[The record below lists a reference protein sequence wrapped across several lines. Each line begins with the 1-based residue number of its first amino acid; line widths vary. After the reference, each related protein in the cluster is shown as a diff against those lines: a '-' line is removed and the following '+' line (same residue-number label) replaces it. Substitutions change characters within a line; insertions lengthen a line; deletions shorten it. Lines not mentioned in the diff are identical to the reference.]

1 MNKLLLSCA
10 LAAFA
15 GTLTVEALDVNGG
28 SVATNA
34 WMKNI
39 PGTTFASQIS
49 IPGTHDSATAEGWS
63 FTSSLTGAAR
73 YSTCQEKK
81 IDEQLAAGVRGFDI
95 RPGLSG
101 STWYCNHGIH
111 QTNLK
116 LADCFNKFRTFLT
129 NNPSE
134 FIVIHIFHGGSG
146 DWSNSNKNSF
156 RTFLSGYSDILA
168 NFRRD
173 ATVDDLRGKI
183 LIFSREDYCVDSSG
197 NAAGDPYG
205 SIMKPF
211 RNDYGWGSWIDWER
225 STNIQAVGKRDSHL
239 NVGHVFYQDLAAV
252 EKEENNADKK
262 AGIEQLYNFTSNFN
276 PETGESCVWSF
287 NFLSAYTGSTSTSDG
302 YKANSAVTAPVLMD
316 CMNNN
321 PGPAGVVLA
330 DYVLTST
337 TTYNGVELV
346 DAIIKNNFEYLAWT
360 ENGVGASTITNPST
374 TAAAP
379 TTWTFD
385 PNSTTFQGTQA
396 SAGIIADFNKD
407 GYMDIMATGSAN
419 FAHLYVGGDAWGRY
433 DYYWTDDFARLQYP
447 NLMTLDFDNDGMVD
461 IIASGNGE
469 AEGEGNTFAACGIPY
484 DYYTNSDGGTSVRG
498 TALYRNLGNNEFA
511 AVQNS
516 GIPNIISVMPGNRTG
531 IACQPRPFAVGDFN
545 HDGFSDVVITGY
557 IIGNDG
563 NLQEHA
569 ALYTNNGDGTFEMT
583 VDFKAL
589 FNSPFSNAW
598 VADFNNDGWLDVV
611 FAGNTC
617 DGNFFINDQEGSF
630 VSEVHKDNLKMY
642 FARATGATVGDFN
655 KDGYL
660 DFYMVGYSDYTG
672 WANLIWYSA
681 GGFGDN
687 VFATPFDFN
696 RFGGNGL
703 AIDWVE
709 NLRIDAY
716 DFNYDGN
723 LDIIFDGKED
733 NRVYYGSEAM
743 TFAWSDGIG
752 CRGGDA
758 VDSATAFG
766 DINGDGTVD
775 RHQTGWHWYNDEIG
789 AARHG
794 MGGNGWNWEN
804 SFYTNGGTAPVY
816 PQPTNVQADHNNGQL
831 TVTWTDIDD
840 KTVGYN
846 VVLHNEETGEVIAN
860 LPVNTDDSLGNPLLI
875 TDGKEAAIRPGVQ
888 KYVIDI
894 PWDKF
899 GESIKTRATI
909 KKPKFRVGVQTVGIQ
924 YSENVSPINWVAA
937 DNVTGIEDIT
947 AENNVKVTVAGDDV
961 TVIADEDCEVRII
974 DMMGRTVA
982 TGVAN
987 APIRVAASGV
997 FVVVTP
1003 SATTKISK

>member
-1 MNKLLLSCA
+1 MKKLLLSCA

-15 GTLTVEALDVNGG
+15 GTMTVDALDVNGG

-63 FTSSLTGAAR
+63 TAATITGAASM
-73 YSTCQEKK
+73 STCQDKT

-95 RPGLSG
+95 RPGLSS
-101 STWYCNHGIH
+101 STWYCNHGAH
-111 QTNLK
+111 QTKLK

-146 DWSNSNKNSF
+146 DWSNSNKVSF
-156 RTFLSGYSDILA
+156 RKFLSGYSDILA

-173 ATVDDLRGKI
+173 YTVDDLRGKI
-183 LIFSREDYCVDSSG
+183 LIFSREDYCVDSDG

-205 SIMKPF
+205 SILKSF
-211 RNDYGWGSWIDWER
+211 RNDFGWGSWIDWER

-239 NVGHVFYQDLAAV
+239 NVGHVFYQDLAAIEDDSKMT
-252 EKEENNADKK
+252 EKT

-276 PETGESCVWSF
+276 PETGESCVWAF
-287 NFLSAYTGSTSTSDG
+287 NFLSSYTGSTSQSSS

-316 CMNNN
+316 CMNSN
-321 PGPAGVVLA
+321 PGPTGVVLA
-330 DYVLTST
+330 DYVLTTS
-337 TTYNGVELV
+337 TTYNGVQLV
-346 DAIIKNNFEYLAWT
+346 DAIIKNNFEYLDWT
-360 ENGVGASTITNPST
+360 ENGVGTSTITNPST

-379 TTWTFD
+379 TTWTFNT
-385 PNSTTFQGTQA
+385 NSTIFNGTQA
-396 SAGIIADFNKD
+396 SASMIADFNKD
-407 GYMDIMATGSAN
+407 GYMDIFATGSEN
-419 FAHLYVGGDAWGRY
+419 FAHLYVGGDTWSRH
-433 DYYWTDDFARLQYP
+433 DYYWTDDIARMGYP

-461 IIASGNGE
+461 LLASGNGV
-469 AEGEGNTFAACGIPY
+469 ADGEGNSFTNCGIPY
-484 DYYTNSDGGTSVRG
+484 DYYVYNGEGHMACRG
-498 TALYRNLGNNEFA
+498 TALYRNIGNNEFQV
-511 AVQNS
+511 VQNT
-516 GIPNIISVMPGNRTG
+516 GIPNVISAMPGANTG
-531 IACQPRPFAVGDFN
+531 RACQPRPFAVGDFN
-545 HDGFSDVVITGY
+545 HDGFSDIVITGY
-557 IIGNDG
+557 IIDSNA
-563 NLQEHA
+563 NLAEHC
-569 ALYTNNGDGTFEMT
+569 ALYTNKGDGTFEMT

-589 FNSPFSNAW
+589 WDSPFGSVW
-598 VADFNNDGWLDVV
+598 TADFNNDGWLDVV
-611 FAGNTC
+611 FAGNRC

-672 WANLIWYSA
+672 WANLIWYSS
-681 GGFGDN
+681 GGFGEN

-703 AIDWVE
+703 AIDWAE

-743 TFAWSDGIG
+743 TFTWSDGIG
-752 CRGGDA
+752 CRGGGAD
-758 VDSATAFG
+758 DSATAFG
-766 DINGDGTVD
+766 DINGDGSVD
-775 RHQTGWHWYNDEIG
+775 RHQTGWQWYNDEIA

-794 MGGNGWNWEN
+794 AGSGWNWEN
-804 SFYTNGGTAPVY
+804 SFYTNGSTAPAY
-816 PQPTNVQADHNNGQL
+816 PQPTNVQATYLDGQL

-840 KTVGYN
+840 KTAGYN

-860 LPVNTDDSLGNPLLI
+860 LPVNTNDSLGNPLMV

-888 KYVIDI
+888 KYVLDI

-899 GESIKTRATI
+899 GNNINTRATI
-909 KKPKFRVGVQTVGIQ
+909 TRSKFRVGVQTVGIQ
-924 YSENVSPINWVAA
+924 YSEKVSTINWVPAN
-937 DNVTGIEDIT
+937 NVTGIENIT
-947 AENNVKVTVAGDDV
+947 AENSVKVTVAGDDV

-987 APIRVAASGV
+987 APIHVAASGV

>member
-1 MNKLLLSCA
+1 M
-10 LAAFA
+10 
-15 GTLTVEALDVNGG
+15 
-28 SVATNA
+28 
-34 WMKNI
+34 
-39 PGTTFASQIS
+39 
-49 IPGTHDSATAEGWS
+49 
-63 FTSSLTGAAR
+63 
-73 YSTCQEKK
+73 
-81 IDEQLAAGVRGFDI
+81 AAGVRGFDI

-101 STWYCNHGIH
+101 STWYCNHGLH
-111 QTNLK
+111 QTTLK
-116 LADCFNKFRTFLT
+116 LADCFNKFRTFLA

-146 DWSNSNKNSF
+146 DWSNSNKVSF
-156 RTFLSGYSDILA
+156 RSFLSGYSDILA

-173 ATVDDLRGKI
+173 YTVDDLRGKI

-197 NAAGDPYG
+197 NPAGDPYG

-225 STNIQAVGKRDSHL
+225 STNIQAVGKMDSHL

-252 EKEENNADKK
+252 EKDENNADKK

-276 PETGESCVWSF
+276 PEAGEGCVWAF
-287 NFLSAYTGSTSTSDG
+287 NFLSAYTGTSSTSDG

-321 PGPAGVVLA
+321 PGPTGVVLA
-330 DYVLTST
+330 DYVLTTS
-337 TTYNGVELV
+337 TTYNGVQLV
-346 DAIIKNNFEYLAWT
+346 DAIIKNNFEYLDWT

-374 TAAAP
+374 TAATP
-379 TTWTFD
+379 TTWTLD
-385 PNSTTFQGTQA
+385 PNSTTFQATQA
-396 SAGIIADFNKD
+396 SAGMIADFNND
-407 GYMDIMATGSAN
+407 GYMDIIATGSNN

-433 DYYWTDDFARLQYP
+433 DYYWTDDFARMEFP
-447 NLMTLDFDNDGMVD
+447 NMMTLDFDNDGMVD
-461 IIASGNGE
+461 IIASGNGT
-469 AEGEGNTFAACGIPY
+469 ADGEGNSFTNCGIPY
-484 DYYTNSDGGTSVRG
+484 DYVTDHSGNLVIRG
-498 TALYRNLGNNEFA
+498 TALYRNLGNNEFQV
-511 AVQNS
+511 VQNT
-516 GIPNIISVMPGNRTG
+516 GIPNLISTMPGNNTARG
-531 IACQPRPFAVGDFN
+531 CHPRPFAVGDFN
-545 HDGFSDVVITGY
+545 HDGFSDIVITGY
-557 IIGNDG
+557 IIGSDG
-563 NLQEHA
+563 NYAEHA

-583 VDFKAL
+583 VDFKARWD
-589 FNSPFSNAW
+589 SPFGN
-598 VADFNNDGWLDVV
+598 VLTADFNNDGWLDVV
-611 FAGNTC
+611 FAGNKC
-617 DGNFFINDQEGSF
+617 DGNFFINDQEGGF
-630 VSEVHKDNLKMY
+630 VSEVHKDNLKLY
-642 FARATGATVGDFN
+642 FARASGGTIGDFN

-672 WANLIWYSA
+672 WANLIWYST
-681 GGFGDN
+681 GGFGEN
-687 VFATPFDFN
+687 VFATPYDFN
-696 RFGGNGL
+696 KFGGNGL
-703 AIDWVE
+703 GIE
-709 NLRIDAY
+709 EHFRIDAY

-723 LDIIFDGKED
+723 LDIVYDGKSD
-733 NRVYYGSEAM
+733 NRVFYGSEAM
-743 TFAWSDGIG
+743 TFTGADGIG
-752 CRGGDA
+752 CRGGGPE
-758 VDSATAFG
+758 DSATAFG

-775 RHQTGWHWYNDEIG
+775 RHQTGWHWYNAETA

-794 MGGNGWNWEN
+794 APEGWNWEN

-909 KKPKFRVGVQTVGIQ
+909 KQPKFRVGVQTVGIQ
-924 YSENVSPINWVAA
+924 YSENVSPINWVPA
-937 DNVTGIEDIT
+937 DNVTGIDDIT
-947 AENNVKVTVAGDDV
+947 TENNVKVTVSGDDV
-961 TVIADEDCEVRII
+961 TVIADEDCKVRII

-982 TGVAN
+982 TGIAN

>member
-10 LAAFA
+10 LAVFA
-15 GTLTVEALDVNGG
+15 GTMTVEALDVNGG
-28 SVATNA
+28 SVATNS

-39 PGTTFASQIS
+39 PGTTLASQIS

-63 FTSSLTGAAR
+63 IGASLTGAATM
-73 YSTCQEKK
+73 STCQEKK

-101 STWYCNHGIH
+101 STWYCCHGLH
-111 QTNLK
+111 QTKLK
-116 LADCFNKFRTFLT
+116 LADCFSKFRTFLA

-146 DWSNSNKNSF
+146 DWSNKNKVSF

-173 ATVDDLRGKI
+173 YTVDDLRGKI
-183 LIFSREDYCVDSSG
+183 LIFSREDYCVDANG

-239 NVGHVFYQDLAAV
+239 NVGHVFYQDMAAI
-252 EKEENNADKK
+252 EDDSKNAEKK

-287 NFLSAYTGSTSTSDG
+287 NFLSAYTGKSSTSAG
-302 YKANSAVTAPVLMD
+302 YKDNSKVTAPVLMD
-316 CMNNN
+316 CMNSN
-321 PGPAGVVLA
+321 PGPTGVVLA
-330 DYVLTST
+330 DYVLTSS
-337 TTYNGVELV
+337 TTYNGVQLV
-346 DAIIKNNFEYLAWT
+346 DAIIKNNFEYLDWT

-385 PNSTTFQGTQA
+385 PNSKIFRGTQR

-407 GYMDIMATGSAN
+407 GYMDIFATGSAD
-419 FAHLYVGGDAWGRY
+419 FAHLYVGGDAWDCY
-433 DYYWTDDFARLQYP
+433 DYYWTDDIARMQYP

-461 IIASGNGE
+461 ILATGNGPG
-469 AEGEGNTFAACGIPY
+469 EGEGNTFTNCDIPY
-484 DYYTNSDGGTSVRG
+484 DYVTDHKGNLVVRG
-498 TALYRNLGNNEFA
+498 TALYRNLGNNEFHV
-511 AVQNS
+511 VQNT
-516 GIPNIISVMPGNRTG
+516 GIPNVISTMPGNNTASG
-531 IACQPRPFAVGDFN
+531 CHPRPFAVGDFN

-557 IIGNDG
+557 IIGSDG
-563 NLQEHA
+563 NYAEHA

-583 VDFKAL
+583 VDFKARWD
-589 FNSPFSNAW
+589 SPFGNVW
-598 VADFNNDGWLDVV
+598 TADFNNDGWLDVV
-611 FAGNTC
+611 FAGNKC

-630 VSEVHKDNLKMY
+630 VSEVHKDGLKMY

-696 RFGGNGL
+696 KFGGNGL
-703 AIDWVE
+703 GIE
-709 NLRIDAY
+709 EHFRIDAY

-723 LDIIFDGKED
+723 LDIIYDGKSD

-743 TFAWSDGIG
+743 TFTGADAIG
-752 CRGGDA
+752 CRGGGAEDF
-758 VDSATAFG
+758 ATAFG

-775 RHQTGWHWYNDEIG
+775 RHQTGYHWYNDEIA

-794 MGGNGWNWEN
+794 GGSGWNWEN
-804 SFYTNGGTAPVY
+804 SFYTNGGSAPAY
-816 PQPTNVQADHNNGQL
+816 PQPTNVQADHNHGQL

-974 DMMGRTVA
+974 DMMGRTIA